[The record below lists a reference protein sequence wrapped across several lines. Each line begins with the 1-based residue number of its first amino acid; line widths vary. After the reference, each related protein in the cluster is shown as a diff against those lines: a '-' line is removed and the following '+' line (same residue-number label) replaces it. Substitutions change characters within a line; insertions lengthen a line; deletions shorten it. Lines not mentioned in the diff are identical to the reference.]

1 MPASTREN
9 TELLVIAQPDL
20 AAEKAAWLDQLS
32 LLRRVSAKTVEAY
45 DRDVEQFL
53 RFLTGYFA
61 EPPGLAAV
69 QDLKPADI
77 RGFMAHR
84 RRDDAVG
91 GRTLA
96 RGLAGIRSFF
106 RFLEKRDLANPAAL
120 SAVRPPKEARPLP
133 RPLPAWQARA
143 VTQDSQS
150 LHEEAWIA
158 ARDAAVLTLLYGAG
172 LRISEAL
179 ALRRQDAPKAGQ
191 ASIRVTG
198 KGGKERVVP
207 ILPVIV
213 VAIEHYIGLCPF
225 ALAAD
230 EALFRGARGG
240 PLRARL
246 IQAALQKMRAVLGL
260 SDTATPHALRHSF
273 ATHLLEAGGDLRSIQ
288 ELLGHASLST
298 TQIYTAVDTSR
309 LLDVYQKSHPRA

>member
-1 MPASTREN
+1 MSRTN
-9 TELLVIAQPDL
+9 KDLLVIAGPDL
-20 AAEKAAWLDQLS
+20 AAKKQAWLDHIGLQ
-32 LLRRVSAKTVEAY
+32 RRVSDKTVDAY

-53 RFLTGYFA
+53 RFLTAYRG
-61 EPPGLAAV
+61 EPPGLADIA
-69 QDLKPADI
+69 DLKPTDI

-84 RRDDAVG
+84 RREDAVG

-106 RFLEKRDLANPAAL
+106 RFLEKQGLANPAAL
-120 SAVRPPKEARPLP
+120 SAVRPPKESRPLP
-133 RPLPAWQARA
+133 RPLPASQARD
-143 VTQDSQS
+143 VTRTENS
-150 LHEEAWIA
+150 LHDEPWIA

-179 ALRRQDAPKAGQ
+179 SMQREDVPKPNQ
-191 ASIRVTG
+191 KSMRVIG
-198 KGGKERVVP
+198 KGGKERIVP
-207 ILPVIV
+207 ILPVV
-213 VAIEHYIGLCPF
+213 VTAIKHYIAECPY
-225 ALAAD
+225 ALTEG

-246 IQAALQKMRAVLGL
+246 IQGALQKMRSALGL
-260 SDTATPHALRHSF
+260 ADKATPHALRHSF

-298 TQIYTAVDTSR
+298 TQIYTAVDTSH
-309 LLDVYQKSHPRA
+309 LLDVYRKSHPRA